1 MTDQPMGPGGV
12 SSLSPPHALPGG
24 TPVKAS
30 TKEGYSASDANA
42 MRILRHQ
49 NPRKGG
55 KKKGGPRAPGAAI
68 HTALLLLLRAAGC
81 AASSLAGAADDA
93 DLINA
98 GSTRA
103 DGWLVPECQAAT
115 TSWLHHVAT
124 MGHAQDRVAARQL
137 LGSGLFQL
145 PTHNSSSSTV
155 AQEDQNPGD
164 NIVGSNLTS
173 EDPSTQSTKVWKHRP
188 VPVLGTGE
196 GRQMMHR
203 GLHAAAPNGDIAND
217 GPALRAALV
226 PTKGMEGQWEQ
237 ELKWPADKSANP
249 CTTSQWRGVTC
260 SDGRVYRIDLSG
272 ITLPAY
278 YMGSAIRSL
287 TGLSIM

>member
-1 MTDQPMGPGGV
+1 MTGQPMGPGV
-12 SSLSPPHALPGG
+12 SCLSPPHALPGG
-24 TPVKAS
+24 TLVKAS
-30 TKEGYSASDANA
+30 TKGYSASDANA

-49 NPRKGG
+49 NPRTGA
-55 KKKGGPRAPGAAI
+55 RAPPGAAI
-68 HTALLLLLRAAGC
+68 NTVLLLLLRAAGC
-81 AASSLAGAADDA
+81 SASSRAAAADDA

-115 TSWLHHVAT
+115 TSWLHQVAT

-137 LGSGLFQL
+137 LGSGLFQP

-155 AQEDQNPGD
+155 AGEDQNPGD
-164 NIVGSNLTS
+164 NIVGRNISS
-173 EDPSTQSTKVWKHRP
+173 EDLSTQSTQVWKHRP

-196 GRQMMHR
+196 GRPMLHSR
-203 GLHAAAPNGDIAND
+203 GFHAAAPNGDIAND

-237 ELKWPADKSANP
+237 KLKWPADKSANP

-260 SDGRVYRIDLSG
+260 SDGRVSTIALSG

-278 YMGSAIRSL
+278 CVGSTIRSL
-287 TGLSIM
+287 TGLSQM

>member
-1 MTDQPMGPGGV
+1 M
-12 SSLSPPHALPGG
+12 
-24 TPVKAS
+24 
-30 TKEGYSASDANA
+30 
-42 MRILRHQ
+42 
-49 NPRKGG
+49 
-55 KKKGGPRAPGAAI
+55 
-68 HTALLLLLRAAGC
+68 LLLLLRAAGC
-81 AASSLAGAADDA
+81 AASSRAGAAKDA

-98 GSTRA
+98 GAPSTRA

-155 AQEDQNPGD
+155 AQGDQNPGH
-164 NIVGSNLTS
+164 NIVSSNLSS
-173 EDPSTQSTKVWKHRP
+173 EDLSTQSTQVWKHRP

-196 GRQMMHR
+196 GRPMLHSR
-203 GLHAAAPNGDIAND
+203 GFHAAAPNGDIAND

-237 ELKWPADKSANP
+237 ELKWPTDKSANP

-260 SDGRVYRIDLSG
+260 SDGRVSTIDFSH
-272 ITLPAY
+272 ITPPGY
-278 YMGSAIRSL
+278 YMGPAIRSL
-287 TGLSIM
+287 TRLYKM